1 MRISIIIPCWREL
14 PAARSFAER
23 WTDTPDTEVIFGL
36 TRDARDLAAFL
47 KIGGVRVSVSE
58 RAGRGTQMNDA
69 ARLATGD
76 VLLFHHID
84 SHLTS
89 EHLATLR
96 RSMEDGRRVG
106 GAFYRKFDERHPC
119 LRCLEPLERLHCRA
133 FGTLYGDQSVFV
145 RRTVFEALGG
155 YADFPIMEDVEF
167 SRRLRRAGPIA
178 LLDPPMETSPR
189 RHLERG
195 PWRTTLTNAM
205 LLALYRLGVPPTT
218 LHRWYYS
225 NPKPNRLPPEPAHHL
240 AGGQTEP

>member
-1 MRISIIIPCWREL
+1 MRIGIIIPCWREL
-14 PAARSFAER
+14 FAARSFAER
-23 WTDTPDTEVIFGL
+23 WADTPDTEVIFGL
-36 TRDARDLAAFL
+36 TRDATDLAAFL
-47 KIGGVRVSVSE
+47 ESAGVRASISE

-69 ARLATGD
+69 ARLATAD

-84 SHLTS
+84 SHLTP
-89 EHLATLR
+89 EHLAALR
-96 RSMEDGRRVG
+96 RAMEDGTRVG
-106 GAFYRKFDERHPC
+106 GAFHRKFDQRHPC
-119 LRCLEPLERLHCRA
+119 LRWLEPLERLHGRA
-133 FGTLYGDQSVFV
+133 FGTLYGDQSIFV
-145 RRTVFEALGG
+145 RRTIFEALGG

-205 LLALYRLGVPPTT
+205 LLVLYRLGVPPAT

-225 NPKPNRLPPEPAHHL
+225 NPNANKPPSGPARCMADEKIEP
-240 AGGQTEP
+240 